1 MTDFV
6 LIHGA
11 YQGGWIWKFVSERLR
26 AKGHNVLAPTL
37 DGCGERASQLRAGI
51 TTETHGEEIAKL
63 LYFHDLKNAVLVGTS
78 SGGMVMACAAEQARE
93 RVARVVFADALAL
106 FDGERILDIVKRPT
120 TAIDTPLARGPTR
133 EDAVGR
139 LFASLDPAMREWAAD
154 RVTLHPAAVYNQPV
168 KLERFWDQPWDADV
182 LYCSRAP
189 NPGEAHIRR
198 AADKLEA
205 ALACDR
211 HGPLSHAEHARRADT
226 DHPQRLRRCDRST
239 IGPFRPVPV
248 FPISPGVIAAG
259 VEHKSAVAKEVT
271 PQSAVAGWAIAVR
284 AQGFTVRHGR
294 TMRLSALLPLLGY
307 RQLGVDF
314 HIT

>member
-1 MTDFV
+1 MPTGGIAGNGEEIVTDFV

-37 DGCGERASQLRAGI
+37 DGCGERAAQMRAGI
-51 TTETHGEEIAKL
+51 TTETHAEEIAKL
-63 LYFHDLKNAVLVGTS
+63 LYFHDLTNAVLVGTS
-78 SGGMVMACAAEQARE
+78 SGGMVMARAAEQARE

-106 FDGERILDIVKRPT
+106 FDGESILDIVKRPT
-120 TAIDTPLARGPTR
+120 TAIDTPLARGPSR

-139 LFASLDPAMREWAAD
+139 LFATLKPAMREWAAD

-168 KLERFWDQPWDADV
+168 KLERFWHQPWDADV

-205 ALACDR
+205 R
-211 HGPLSHAEHARRADT
+211 WHVIETGHYPMLS
-226 DHPQRLRRCDRST
+226 
-239 IGPFRPVPV
+239 
-248 FPISPGVIAAG
+248 
-259 VEHKSAVAKEVT
+259 T
-271 PQSAVAGWAIAVR
+271 PDELTRIILNV
-284 AQGFTVRHGR
+284 
-294 TMRLSALLPLLGY
+294 
-307 RQLGVDF
+307 
-314 HIT
+314 